1 PVCSTTTA
9 QHSTMQVR
17 ATRYRSHSIYQVA
30 LIGRPTTENHIL
42 KQLPLE
48 ASFYWQLKKEFPGV
62 TAVHFPA
69 AGTVGM
75 TCVIAMKQAYECE
88 ARNGIAGVIGTR
100 RNKITVVVGDY
111 GDNFVMTKGLVAD
124 GWVQQAG

>member
-75 TCVIAMKQAYECE
+75 TCVIAMKQAYGGEG
-88 ARNGIAGVIGTR
+88 RNGSAARIGNR
-100 RNKITVVVGDY
+100 REKIKICGEE
-111 GDNFVMTKGLVAD
+111 
-124 GWVQQAG
+124 